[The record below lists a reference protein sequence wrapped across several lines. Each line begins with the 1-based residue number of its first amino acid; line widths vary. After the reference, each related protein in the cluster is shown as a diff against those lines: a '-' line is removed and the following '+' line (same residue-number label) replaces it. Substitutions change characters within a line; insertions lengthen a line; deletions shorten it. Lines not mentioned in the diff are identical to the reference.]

1 METVTA
7 KSDSKIIKSVNDL
20 PLVYL
25 VDDDPVFLT
34 LIQSDFSSMARVTTR
49 SFTSGES
56 CLKQMHKNP
65 SMVVLD
71 YELAGDDPNVMNGV
85 EVLRKIKE
93 TNPETEVIML
103 SGWDDVTIA
112 VASMKYGAYD
122 YVIKNES
129 ALINIKHKAKNIF
142 NQLHLLQRL
151 YEEKIFKYYAA
162 GLVALIAIFIFLLNW
177 FVSP

>member
-1 METVTA
+1 METATA
-7 KSDSKIIKSVNDL
+7 NGSASSIKTISEQ

-34 LIQSDFSSMARVTTR
+34 LIQSDFSNMTKVTTR
-49 SFTSGES
+49 AFTSGES

-85 EVLRKIKE
+85 EVLRRIKE

-122 YVIKNES
+122 YVVKNES

-142 NQLHLLQRL
+142 SKLYLLQRL
-151 YEEKIFKYYAA
+151 YEEKMFKYYAA